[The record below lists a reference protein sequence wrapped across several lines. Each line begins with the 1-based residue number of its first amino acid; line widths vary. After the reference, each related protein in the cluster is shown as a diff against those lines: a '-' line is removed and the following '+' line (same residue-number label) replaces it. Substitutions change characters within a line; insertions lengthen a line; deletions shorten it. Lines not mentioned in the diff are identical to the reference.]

1 MLKYYSPQEIEDT
14 TESLINSIIDSGW
27 DDVIFFTQSQT
38 GISTL
43 DVASKIL
50 NQTRIIPTS
59 EVEEEA
65 KNPIQS
71 HGVGTSFGGL
81 LNVEFPN
88 LVRIMSY
95 QIYDPKNVRLRE
107 MSEELNGYLLQDSI
121 EAADNRAS
129 EMLRD
134 LSSFMVPLVYRGFIR
149 VLIPVKF
156 KE

>member
-1 MLKYYSPQEIEDT
+1 MLKYYSLEEIVDT
-14 TESLINSIIDSGW
+14 TESLTSSIIDSGW
-27 DDVIFFTQSQT
+27 DDVILFTQAQT

-43 DVASKIL
+43 DVANKIL
-50 NQTRIIPTS
+50 NQTRIIS
-59 EVEEEA
+59 RAEVEEEA
-65 KNPIQS
+65 KNPIHS
-71 HGVGTSFGGL
+71 YGVGTSFGGL

-95 QIYDPKNVRLRE
+95 QIYDPKNTRLRE

-121 EAADNRAS
+121 EAADRRAS

>member
-107 MSEELNGYLLQDSI
+107 MSEELNGYLLQDSL
-121 EAADNRAS
+121 EAADKRAS

>member
-59 EVEEEA
+59 EVGEEA

-107 MSEELNGYLLQDSI
+107 MSEELNGYLLQDSL
-121 EAADNRAS
+121 EAADKRAS

>member
-1 MLKYYSPQEIEDT
+1 MLKYYSQEDIENNT
-14 TESLINSIIDSGW
+14 KSLIDSITHLGW
-27 DDVIFFTQSQT
+27 DDVIFFTQAQT
-38 GISTL
+38 GISVL
-43 DVASKIL
+43 DVADKIL
-50 NQTRIIPTS
+50 NQTRIIS
-59 EVEEEA
+59 MAEVEEKA
-65 KNPIQS
+65 QNPIHS
-71 HGVGTSFGGL
+71 YGVGTSFGGL

-95 QIYDPKNVRLRE
+95 QIYDPKNTRLRE

-121 EAADNRAS
+121 EAADRRAS

-156 KE
+156 RE

>member
-1 MLKYYSPQEIEDT
+1 MLKYYSPEEIEDT

-27 DDVIFFTQSQT
+27 DDVIFFTQAQT

-81 LNVEFPN
+81 LNVEFPD

-95 QIYDPKNVRLRE
+95 QIYDPKNARLRE

-121 EAADNRAS
+121 EAADKRAS

>member
-1 MLKYYSPQEIEDT
+1 MLKYYSQEDIENNT
-14 TESLINSIIDSGW
+14 KSLIDSITQLGW
-27 DDVIFFTQSQT
+27 DDVIFFTQAQT
-38 GISTL
+38 GISVL
-43 DVASKIL
+43 DVADKIL
-50 NQTRIIPTS
+50 NQTRIIS
-59 EVEEEA
+59 MAEVEEKA
-65 KNPIQS
+65 QNPIHS
-71 HGVGTSFGGL
+71 YGVGTSFGGL

-95 QIYDPKNVRLRE
+95 QIYDPKNTRLRE

-121 EAADNRAS
+121 EAADRRAS

-156 KE
+156 RE

>member
-1 MLKYYSPQEIEDT
+1 MLKYYSLEEIVDT

-27 DDVIFFTQSQT
+27 DDVILFTQAQT
-38 GISTL
+38 GISAT
-43 DVASKIL
+43 DIASKLL

-59 EVEEEA
+59 EVEKEA

-81 LNVEFPN
+81 LNFEFQN

-95 QIYDPKNVRLRE
+95 QVYDPKNVRLRE

-121 EAADNRAS
+121 EAADKRAS

>member
-1 MLKYYSPQEIEDT
+1 MLKYYSQEDIENNT
-14 TESLINSIIDSGW
+14 KSLIDSITYLGW
-27 DDVIFFTQSQT
+27 DDVIFFTQAQT
-38 GISTL
+38 GISVL
-43 DVASKIL
+43 DVADKIL
-50 NQTRIIPTS
+50 NQTRIIS
-59 EVEEEA
+59 MAEVEEKA
-65 KNPIQS
+65 QNPIHS
-71 HGVGTSFGGL
+71 YGVGTSFGGL

-95 QIYDPKNVRLRE
+95 QIYDPKNTRLRE

-121 EAADNRAS
+121 EAADRRAS